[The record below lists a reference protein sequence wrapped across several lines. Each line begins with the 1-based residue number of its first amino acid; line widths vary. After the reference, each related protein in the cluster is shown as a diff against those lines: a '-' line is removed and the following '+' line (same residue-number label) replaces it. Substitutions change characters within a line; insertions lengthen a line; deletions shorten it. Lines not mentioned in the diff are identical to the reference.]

1 MIMIMIKF
9 KTIGNQDI
17 YLKLA
22 PDAFEG
28 NLTISVCNE
37 DGSDFVCGNILEL
50 TKNGT
55 IFRHTNIYPGLGIA
69 VEESSLQIKISLG
82 E

>member
-1 MIMIMIKF
+1 MQSIKF

-22 PDAFEG
+22 HEG
-28 NLTISVCNE
+28 DLTISVCNE
-37 DGSDFVCGNILEL
+37 DGVDFVCGNILEL